1 MIDITQIIEDKH
13 PFMQTIIREYI
24 HPNLHYYC
32 MEVETPNYG
41 KVSSYSMKFLKEES
55 LAKYISMISLA
66 VEYLDHFG
74 ANHGKINYEH
84 IFLNKNV
91 ENGEITFKLSNIR
104 S

>member
-1 MIDITQIIEDKH
+1 MIDITQIIEERH

-41 KVSSYSMKFLKEES
+41 KFTSLSTLFLKEEN
-55 LAKYISMISLA
+55 LAKYIAMISLA

-74 ANHGKINYEH
+74 ANHGKINNEH
-84 IFLNKNV
+84 IFLSK
-91 ENGEITFKLSNIR
+91 ENGEITIKLSNIR